1 MTPEEIKQRLIDE
14 GRCKCGRKNSTG
26 GELCR
31 ICARNERYW
40 ARKEEEFAKNPDVTP
55 VCNICKKECE
65 YFWITKNGVTTCTY
79 CIKPDQVLAA

>member
-14 GRCKCGRKNSTG
+14 GRCRCGKKNSTG
-26 GELCR
+26 NELCR
-31 ICARNERYW
+31 FCTNLD
-40 ARKEEEFAKNPDVTP
+40 KHLTMFEETSDVTP
-55 VCNICKKECE
+55 ICNTCKKECE